1 MRHIGI
7 RVVAAVLLFATPPL
21 LAMPADDAPR
31 PGDPHPT
38 IMLVPAYFYPAG
50 DRLADWNRLAEAA
63 RSIPLEVILNPA
75 SGPGKRQ
82 DANYVAVLHAL
93 HQSHARVLAYV
104 DSDYGR
110 RPLAAIEKDV
120 GDYPKFY
127 KIDGF
132 YIDQMANTPE
142 AVDHYRSIRRLIRR
156 ADSRYKVVGNPGTPH
171 TLPEYLDAADTLV
184 MFEGSARAFAAYNP
198 HAAAPWTAGH
208 PSGRFAAIVYGVDQ
222 AAAGR
227 AILSRATQSG
237 AGSIYITD
245 QTMPNP
251 YLGLP
256 PYWADEAAT
265 VRAMNQSRKPVDSS
279 VAPKGLND
287 PAQGNGLGTRE
298 SPTIR
303 P

>member
-132 YIDQMANTPE
+132 FIDQMANTPE

-156 ADSRYKVVGNPGTPH
+156 ADSRYKVVGNPGTY
-171 TLPEYLDAADTLV
+171 TRPEYLDAADTLV
-184 MFEGSARAFAAYNP
+184 TFEGSARAFAAYNP
-198 HAAAPWTAGH
+198 HAAAPWIAGY
-208 PSGRFAAIVYGVDQ
+208 PPDRFAAIIYGVDE

-227 AILSRATQSG
+227 AALSRAKRTG
-237 AGSIYITD
+237 AGSVFITD
-245 QTMPNP
+245 QEMPNP
-251 YLGLP
+251 YLALP
-256 PYWADEAAT
+256 PYWADEAAA
-265 VRAMNQSRKPVDSS
+265 VRAINQPRKPEDIPPP
-279 VAPKGLND
+279 APKGD
-287 PAQGNGLGTRE
+287 SRQDTGT
-298 SPTIR
+298 SP
-303 P
+303 